1 MLSLQDC
8 KYSNVWAN
16 IRSAR
21 HCQINKV
28 KTGKGHIKLIAK
40 TLIASAFLFV
50 LSASPLKAQWNTEI
64 LELRGRIALQD
75 GKYSNAIEHFNILS
89 HIDSTSYWTY
99 FYRGIAKYNLG
110 DYRGAKNDF
119 DHSVRINPLFTN
131 GYHYRAITESSLGE
145 YDDAL
150 NDLQKAIEL
159 RPGYNGLYFSR
170 GVNYFL
176 SQSFELAVEDFDR
189 YIRHDAEDPS
199 AYLNRGASYL
209 FLGDTLKALNDY
221 NKAIKLDR
229 YESEGYVRRARL
241 YASQGNYEL
250 AIKDMDQAI
259 SLDRNNTFAY
269 FNRALMRFETKD
281 LNGAMDDLNTVL
293 RYEPGNALTLYNR
306 SLIKMQVGD
315 FEGAID
321 DMDRV
326 LSINPRN
333 VLAYFNRAACFIE
346 TGRLRNALND
356 YSRAIEL
363 YPDFAKAYQNRS
375 YVESRLGMN
384 EQSKADYETA
394 QRKIRDYQSGKESGA
409 FADTTRKYS
418 SLLALDA
425 EFARHDFDD
434 ELLQRRDID
443 VRLKPLF
450 RIGTASSQPDKNRP
464 EALTGNYESPALKTF
479 LKGQLIPMEMDT
491 HYGDNPVSVSLAGYG
506 ESRQDVRFAK
516 AIKEIGNKQYTAAL
530 SDYNTLVESSEGET
544 KALYLNNRAVLKAEM
559 IDFMAS
565 IGSNVQTLTMDDE
578 GTAKARVSDRIERN
592 YDYSDAIDDMTL
604 AAELYPELAY
614 IDYNLGN
621 LNCLQGSAVQALS
634 HYDSAIAKHPDFG
647 EAYYNRAL
655 VLIFLKDKEKGCID
669 LSKAGELGVGEA
681 YSVIGKYC
689 KKENE

>member
-1 MLSLQDC
+1 M
-8 KYSNVWAN
+8 
-16 IRSAR
+16 
-21 HCQINKV
+21 
-28 KTGKGHIKLIAK
+28 AK

-89 HIDSTSYWTY
+89 HIDSSSYWTY

-189 YIRHDAEDPS
+189 YIRHDADDPS

-384 EQSKADYETA
+384 KESKADYETA

-506 ESRQDVRFAK
+506 ESRRDVRFAK

-592 YDYSDAIDDMTL
+592 YDYSDAIEDMTL

>member
-1 MLSLQDC
+1 M
-8 KYSNVWAN
+8 
-16 IRSAR
+16 
-21 HCQINKV
+21 
-28 KTGKGHIKLIAK
+28 KTGLRHIRILTK

-50 LSASPLKAQWNTEI
+50 LSASPLNAQWNTEI

-89 HIDSTSYWTY
+89 HIDSSSYWTY

-150 NDLQKAIEL
+150 EDLQKAIEL

-176 SQSFELAVEDFDR
+176 SQSFELAVQDFDR
-189 YIRHDAEDPS
+189 YIRHDGNDPS

-250 AIKDMDQAI
+250 AILDMDQAI

-315 FEGAID
+315 FKGAID

-346 TGRLRNALND
+346 TGRLRNALSD

-394 QRKIRDYQSGKESGA
+394 QRKIRDYRSGKENGA

-450 RIGTASSQPDKNRP
+450 RIGTASSQIDKNRP
-464 EALTGNYESPALKTF
+464 EALAGNYESPALKTF
-479 LKGQLIPMEMDT
+479 LDKQLVPMGMDI
-491 HYGDNPVSVSLAGYG
+491 HYGISPVSVSLAGYRD
-506 ESRQDVRFAK
+506 SRLDVRFAK

-530 SDYNTLVESSEGET
+530 SDYNILVDESTAED

-565 IGSNVQTLTMDDE
+565 IGSNVWILTMDDE
-578 GTAKARVSDRIERN
+578 GTAKARVSDRAERN
-592 YDYSDAIDDMTL
+592 YDYSDAIDDML
-604 AAELYPELAY
+604 QAAELYPGLAY

-634 HYDSAIAKHPDFG
+634 HYDSAIGKYPDFG

-669 LSKAGELGVGEA
+669 LSKAGELGVSEA
-681 YSVIGKYC
+681 YGVIGKYC